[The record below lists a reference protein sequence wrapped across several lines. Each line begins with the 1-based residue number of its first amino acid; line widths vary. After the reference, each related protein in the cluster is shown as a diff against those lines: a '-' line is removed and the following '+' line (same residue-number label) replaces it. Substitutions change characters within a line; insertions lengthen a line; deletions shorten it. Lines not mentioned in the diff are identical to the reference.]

1 MSFASKLRAR
11 NVPRYSGANRPTIA
25 SDDFN
30 KAPER
35 CRERL
40 IAATV
45 RDTVVL
51 RGDGQPVG

>member
-1 MSFASKLRAR
+1 MLFASKLRAR
-11 NVPRYSGANRPTIA
+11 NVPRYSGADRPTSA
-25 SDDFN
+25 SEDFN
-30 KAPER
+30 KAP
-35 CRERL
+35 ERL

>member
-1 MSFASKLRAR
+1 L
-11 NVPRYSGANRPTIA
+11 
-25 SDDFN
+25 DDFN